1 MNEKSTTAFEPIKP
15 FLAALARTNQFM
27 VGQSEKWV
35 ALHMNSLKSYID
47 LGVAQVK
54 VAAKVVDPHNLHEF
68 SDSQFAVASF
78 VGHRILDDGR
88 AAVEWGADCYAQA
101 NRLARQNALGFL
113 FKY

>member
-1 MNEKSTTAFEPIKP
+1 
-15 FLAALARTNQFM
+15 
-27 VGQSEKWV
+27 
-35 ALHMNSLKSYID
+35 
-47 LGVAQVK
+47 
-54 VAAKVVDPHNLHEF
+54 
-68 SDSQFAVASF
+68 VASF